1 MSVCFIRRSGHWAA
15 ARPHHERA
23 LRLYLAHMREER
35 GQDAEEERGEADEG
49 EPGEPGEEE
58 RPMIPNGDA
67 MILSVPHTDG
77 GTFVASFS
85 HVEGDLY
92 QFVDA
97 YRNTVH
103 IMMSDLESVAR
114 INRLTD

>member
-1 MSVCFIRRSGHWAA
+1 MSACFIRRSGQHWIA

-23 LRLYLAHMREER
+23 LRLYMAHMREER
-35 GQDAEEERGEADEG
+35 GEEEEEPEEE
-49 EPGEPGEEE
+49 EPG
-58 RPMIPNGDA
+58 RANMIPNGDS
-67 MILSVPHTDG
+67 MIISVPHTDG

-85 HVEGDLY
+85 YIEEGLY

-103 IMMSDLESVAR
+103 IMMSDVTRVAQ
-114 INRLTD
+114 INRLTDWQSPSSI

>member
-1 MSVCFIRRSGHWAA
+1 MKCYLRRSGQHWTL

-23 LRLYLAHMREER
+23 FRLYMAHVREER
-35 GQDAEEERGEADEG
+35 GE
-49 EPGEPGEEE
+49 EPGEEE
-58 RPMIPNGDA
+58 GEEEGNMIPNGDA
-67 MILSVPHTDG
+67 MIISVPHTDG

-85 HVEGDLY
+85 HVEDDLY

-97 YRNTVH
+97 YRNTVQ
-103 IMMSDLESVAR
+103 MMMNDPARVAQ

>member
-1 MSVCFIRRSGHWAA
+1 
-15 ARPHHERA
+15 
-23 LRLYLAHMREER
+23 
-35 GQDAEEERGEADEG
+35 
-49 EPGEPGEEE
+49 
-58 RPMIPNGDA
+58 MIPNGDA
-67 MILSVPHTDG
+67 MIISVPHTDG

-85 HVEGDLY
+85 HVEDALY

-103 IMMSDLESVAR
+103 IMMNDPARVAQ

>member
-1 MSVCFIRRSGHWAA
+1 MSACFIRRSGYWIA

-23 LRLYLAHMREER
+23 LRLYMIHMREER
-35 GQDAEEERGEADEG
+35 GQ
-49 EPGEPGEEE
+49 GEPGEEE
-58 RPMIPNGDA
+58 GEEEEGEEGEESPMIPNGDA
-67 MILSVPHTDG
+67 MIISVPHGDG

-85 HVEGDLY
+85 HIEDDLY

-97 YRNTVH
+97 YRNTVQ
-103 IMMSDLESVAR
+103 IMMNDPARVAQ

>member
-1 MSVCFIRRSGHWAA
+1 MSACFIRRSGHWTA

-23 LRLYLAHMREER
+23 LRLYMAHMREER
-35 GQDAEEERGEADEG
+35 GQEEEEG
-49 EPGEPGEEE
+49 EEEPGEE
-58 RPMIPNGDA
+58 RPMIPNGDS
-67 MILSVPHTDG
+67 MIISVPHTDG

-85 HVEGDLY
+85 HIEDDLY

-103 IMMSDLESVAR
+103 IMMNDPAR
-114 INRLTD
+114 IAQINRLTD

>member
-1 MSVCFIRRSGHWAA
+1 MSACYLRRSGHWTV

-23 LRLYLAHMREER
+23 LRLYMAYVREER
-35 GQDAEEERGEADEG
+35 GEG
-49 EPGEPGEEE
+49 EPGECECEEE
-58 RPMIPNGDA
+58 VEEEEGHMIPNGDA
-67 MILSVPHTDG
+67 MIISVPHGDG

-85 HVEGDLY
+85 HVEGALY

-103 IMMSDLESVAR
+103 IMMNDPARVAQ

>member
-1 MSVCFIRRSGHWAA
+1 MSACFIRRSGHWAA

-23 LRLYLAHMREER
+23 LRLYMTHLREE
-35 GQDAEEERGEADEG
+35 Q
-49 EPGEPGEEE
+49 GEPGEEGDE
-58 RPMIPNGDA
+58 EEGEDEGHMIPNGDA
-67 MILSVPHTDG
+67 MIISVPHTDG

-85 HVEGDLY
+85 HVEDVLY

-103 IMMSDLESVAR
+103 IMMNDPARVAQ

>member
-1 MSVCFIRRSGHWAA
+1 MSACFIRRSGHWTA

-23 LRLYLAHMREER
+23 LRLYMAHMREER
-35 GQDAEEERGEADEG
+35 GEAEE
-49 EPGEPGEEE
+49 GEPGEEE

-67 MILSVPHTDG
+67 MIISVPHTDG

-85 HVEGDLY
+85 HVEDALY
-92 QFVDA
+92 RFVDA

-103 IMMSDLESVAR
+103 IMMNDPARVAQ

>member
-1 MSVCFIRRSGHWAA
+1 MA

-23 LRLYLAHMREER
+23 LRLYMSHMREER
-35 GQDAEEERGEADEG
+35 GE
-49 EPGEPGEEE
+49 GEPGEEE
-58 RPMIPNGDA
+58 GECECEEGHMIPNGDS
-67 MILSVPHTDG
+67 MIISIPHTDG

-85 HVEGDLY
+85 HVEDALY

-103 IMMSDLESVAR
+103 IMMNDPARVAQ

>member
-1 MSVCFIRRSGHWAA
+1 MTECYLRRSGHWTA

-23 LRLYLAHMREER
+23 LRLYMAYVREER
-35 GQDAEEERGEADEG
+35 GEGESEEEG
-49 EPGEPGEEE
+49 EPGEEGN
-58 RPMIPNGDA
+58 MIPNGDA
-67 MILSVPHTDG
+67 MIISVPHTDG

-85 HVEGDLY
+85 HVEDALY

-103 IMMSDLESVAR
+103 IMMSDPARVAQ

>member
-1 MSVCFIRRSGHWAA
+1 MSACFIRRAGQHWIL

-23 LRLYLAHMREER
+23 LRLYMIHMREER
-35 GQDAEEERGEADEG
+35 GQEEEEEEG
-49 EPGEPGEEE
+49 EEGEEH
-58 RPMIPNGDA
+58 PMIPNGDA
-67 MILSVPHTDG
+67 IIISVPHGDG

-85 HVEGDLY
+85 HIEDDLY

-97 YRNTVH
+97 YRNTVQ
-103 IMMSDLESVAR
+103 IMMSDPARVAL

>member
-1 MSVCFIRRSGHWAA
+1 MSACFIRRSGFWTA

-23 LRLYLAHMREER
+23 LHLYMAHMREER
-35 GQDAEEERGEADEG
+35 GEADAEGED
-49 EPGEPGEEE
+49 GEPGEEE
-58 RPMIPNGDA
+58 RPMIPNGDS
-67 MILSVPHTDG
+67 MIISVPHTDG

-85 HVEGDLY
+85 HIEDDLY

-103 IMMSDLESVAR
+103 IMMNDPARVAQ

>member
-1 MSVCFIRRSGHWAA
+1 MSACFIRRSGYWTA

-23 LRLYLAHMREER
+23 LRLYMIHMREER
-35 GQDAEEERGEADEG
+35 GQEG
-49 EPGEPGEEE
+49 QEEPGEEE
-58 RPMIPNGDA
+58 EEESPMIPNGDA
-67 MILSVPHTDG
+67 MIISVPHTDG

-85 HVEGDLY
+85 HIEDDLY

-103 IMMSDLESVAR
+103 IMMNDPARVAQ

>member
-1 MSVCFIRRSGHWAA
+1 MSACFIRRSGHWIA

-23 LRLYLAHMREER
+23 LRLYMAHMREER
-35 GQDAEEERGEADEG
+35 GEEEEEEEG
-49 EPGEPGEEE
+49 EPGEE
-58 RPMIPNGDA
+58 RPMIPNGDS
-67 MILSVPHTDG
+67 MIISVPHTDG

-85 HVEGDLY
+85 HIEDDLY

-103 IMMSDLESVAR
+103 IMMNDPARVAQ